1 MKLKNS
7 GSFYF
12 YDSYK
17 NELDYIPLYYY
28 DQSLNKKKKGLHYFR
43 KLTIYL
49 NIQNELKVFLIYS
62 ATTKLNKYI

>member
-7 GSFYF
+7 GYF

-28 DQSLNKKKKGLHYFR
+28 DQSLNKKQKGLHYFR

-49 NIQNELKVFLIYS
+49 KTQNELKVFLIYS

>member
-7 GSFYF
+7 GYF

-28 DQSLNKKKKGLHYFR
+28 DQSLNKKKKDLHYFR
-43 KLTIYL
+43 KLAIYL

-62 ATTKLNKYI
+62 ATTKLNIYI